1 MPPEVRATVDA
12 FDVSRAAVEEAK
24 AALVATVRTGRVEGI
39 PLAEGVAR
47 FELLLRD
54 AAGGMSAWRSAETE
68 TDWAACN
75 SGVAESLRRAERLR
89 LEGSPRVYEELIAE
103 VDELLEPLDAF
114 AGAAARIR
122 ALGRGR

>member
-1 MPPEVRATVDA
+1 VSPEVRATIGA

-39 PLAEGVAR
+39 PLAEGVAG

-54 AAGGMSAWRSAETE
+54 AAAGMPAWRSAETE
-68 TDWAACN
+68 TDWVACDA
-75 SGVAESLRRAERLR
+75 GVAESLRRAERLR

-114 AGAAARIR
+114 AGAATRIR
-122 ALGRGR
+122 ALGRGH